1 MDHATPRRVNSDES
15 ESTNGQS
22 GQAAVVTYPVP
33 YSSKYV
39 AHILAPRS
47 LTYKQKYAPIAVRAI
62 LVFRIEDETK
72 MRPSES

>member
-1 MDHATPRRVNSDES
+1 VDHATPRRINSDES

-39 AHILAPRS
+39 THILAPRS
-47 LTYKQKYAPIAVRAI
+47 LTYKQKYAPIAEEESAEEEGDRAKP
-62 LVFRIEDETK
+62 REDVL
-72 MRPSES
+72 